1 MKNKLKIIAEIAQG
15 FEGNFTQ
22 SKLLINAAA
31 KSGADAV
38 KFQLVYAD
46 ELATVD
52 YQYYSL
58 FKDLEMSEVQWKD
71 LSDYAI
77 SLGSKLIVDVFGEKS
92 LETAENIGMDTVKV
106 HGTDVTNLGL
116 LESISS
122 SSIKMVILGLGGA
135 HLKEIENAL
144 KILNSKSLILLCG
157 FQGYPTKTIDNHI
170 SRMNVIKE
178 KAKTIHTDFEMGFAD
193 HPEENQYS
201 STISL
206 VAIGAGASIIEKHL
220 TLGKVMEMEDFESAL
235 NPDEFLHF
243 VTQLK
248 TGKKALG
255 QFIENYDFGMSEAEK
270 TYRENVRRD
279 VVAKKEITK
288 GETLDIQNTTLKRTE
303 QVNTIKQLELVLGRT
318 AKNLIQKNQPIQTK
332 DIN

>member
-22 SKLLINAAA
+22 SKLLISAAA

-46 ELATVD
+46 ELATAD

-58 FKDLEMSEVQWKD
+58 FKNLEMSEMQWKD

-92 LETAENIGMDTVKV
+92 LETAENIGIDTVKV

-135 HLKEIENAL
+135 HWKEIENAL
-144 KILNSKSLILLCG
+144 KIFNSKSLVLLCG
-157 FQGYPTKTIDNHI
+157 FQGYPTKTVDNHI
-170 SRMNVIKE
+170 ARMNVIKE
-178 KAKTIHTDFEMGFAD
+178 KAKSIHTDFEMGFAD
-193 HPEENQYS
+193 HPKENQYS

-235 NPDEFLHF
+235 NPDEFQHF

-255 QFIENYDFGMSEAEK
+255 QFTENDDFGMSEAER

-279 VVAKKEITK
+279 VVAKKKITK
-288 GETLDIQNTTLKRTE
+288 GETLNVQNTTLKRTE

-318 AKNLIQKNQPIQTK
+318 AKNVIQKNQSIERK